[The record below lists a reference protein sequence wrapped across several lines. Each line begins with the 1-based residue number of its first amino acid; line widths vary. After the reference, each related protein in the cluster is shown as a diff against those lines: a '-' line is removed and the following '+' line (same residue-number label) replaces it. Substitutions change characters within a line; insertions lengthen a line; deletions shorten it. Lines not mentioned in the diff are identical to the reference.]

1 MDTQTSLSSLFAI
14 GCAISWAIG
23 TFAIGRA
30 SIKISSKLLV
40 IIFNVLAGIYFI
52 AISNF
57 NLSHLNTK
65 FVLLG
70 IAAGFAH
77 ASALSLVGFALSKGR
92 SGVIAPTSS
101 VFEISIPVIATTIF
115 LTRLGLV
122 TYIGI
127 FILISSV
134 WLLRKADNDSH
145 STSVFTDIMLG
156 LLVGSGF
163 GLNITFISFVD
174 NIAKDNAYFI
184 TQISSIVLLSIL
196 IIIKKSKDKNS
207 TLGIKN
213 LANKTI
219 AINSAM
225 FILFELLGIVFLNE
239 ALKRGIAVIVAALAS
254 IPFTLGIIAIS
265 VVLLK
270 EKISKVQLIGII
282 VASVGIAVTHLSTV

>member
-40 IIFNVLAGIYFI
+40 IIFNVLAGI
-52 AISNF
+52 
-57 NLSHLNTK
+57 HLNTK

-134 WLLRKADNDSH
+134 WLLRKADNESH

-196 IIIKKSKDKNS
+196 IIIKKSKDKKS

-225 FILFELLGIVFLNE
+225 LILFELLGIVFLNE
-239 ALKRGIAVIVAALAS
+239 ALKRGIAGIVAALAS